1 MNITSIRTNPNNPRL
16 IKDESFSKL
25 VASIKD
31 FPKMMELRPIIV
43 DKEGVILGGNMRYR
57 ALLELKYTEI
67 PDNWV
72 KKANDLT
79 EEEKRKFIIKDN
91 IEFGKWN
98 YDILSSEYETQDL
111 LDWGLSEQ
119 DLQLNDFSPNLL
131 PSFGGDDVTK
141 EEINKK
147 AIELAEQ
154 MMKEKLKLEV
164 ICPECGHEFVV
175 DSRS

>member
-43 DKEGVILGGNMRYR
+43 DKDGVILGGNMRYR

-67 PDNWV
+67 PDKWV
-72 KKANDLT
+72 KKADDLT

-91 IEFGKWN
+91 IEFGKWD

-119 DLQLNDFSPNLL
+119 DLQLNDFSPNVN
-131 PSFGGDDVTK
+131 PSFNDNEVTK
-141 EEINKK
+141 EEVEKR
-147 AIELAEQ
+147 AHELAEQ
-154 MMKEKLKLEV
+154 MLSERSKLDI
-164 ICPECGHEFVV
+164 ICPSCGHEFTVENKI
-175 DSRS
+175 